1 MDEGCKRAAELSRV
15 EQLAGAGAGVECRC
29 WVAAGL
35 SSVFVC
41 IIMVSVSLMTSTVTT
56 MDWGCVNTARSS

>member
-1 MDEGCKRAAELSRV
+1 MDEGCKRAAELSEWSSMLVLVLV
-15 EQLAGAGAGVECRC
+15 EMLGGGRT
-29 WVAAGL
+29 
-35 SSVFVC
+35 VFVW

>member
-15 EQLAGAGAGVECRC
+15 EQRAGAGVECRC

-35 SSVFVC
+35 GSVFVC